1 MNTDHRRPLV
11 AFVLVAMAGAL
22 VLLQGMPH
30 AGSVPLAGAP
40 SFRALFDLDP
50 AHSEGSQW
58 FPLQDG
64 MQVEAADRVVSDAL
78 APSLGVVDEILGGG
92 LSDGDDGSDDASGSG
107 SVATAAAPVPASA
120 GDQGQATTPAA
131 DTESALVD
139 EPRAGQADGGGA
151 GFGAPG
157 GSPGYGGGAGGDSD
171 DAGGDFASPPADG
184 GPAPSGPSADQPTP
198 HSFKDVPDHA
208 HPYGHG
214 VEAKPGSGAG
224 QAGPKSD
231 HAKGGKDKGGK
242 DKGGKD
248 QGGKDQG
255 PKSKDKGPKGKGDQ
269 GGQGGKDKGP
279 KSQGGKGGGKAKAK
293 APGWVKG
300 GPR

>member
-30 AGSVPLAGAP
+30 AGSAPLAGSP
-40 SFRALFDLDP
+40 GVRALFDLHP

-64 MQVEAADRVVSDAL
+64 MDLEAADRVVSDAL

-92 LSDGDDGSDDASGSG
+92 LSDGDDGSDDPAGSG
-107 SVATAAAPVPASA
+107 SVATAAAEIPASA
-120 GDQGQATTPAA
+120 GDQGQAAPPAP

-139 EPRAGQADGGGA
+139 EPRAGQGDGGGA
-151 GFGAPG
+151 GLGAPG
-157 GSPGYGGGAGGDSD
+157 GSPGYGAGGGSD
-171 DAGGDFASPPADG
+171 DGDGGGDFASPPADG

-231 HAKGGKDKGGK
+231 HAQGAKDKSPQSNGGKG
-242 DKGGKD
+242 
-248 QGGKDQG
+248 
-255 PKSKDKGPKGKGDQ
+255 SKDKGPKK
-269 GGQGGKDKGP
+269 QGGKDKGP
-279 KSQGGKGGGKAKAK
+279 QGKGGGKAKAK